1 MADSDKPGRYLGA
14 YGLCRDP
21 SGRLLLA
28 RLAPGRLDQGSWTMP
43 GGGVEWGEHPN
54 ATVLREL
61 EEETGI
67 TDVRDV
73 RVAAIYSHV
82 YERSAERPH
91 DSFHVV
97 GMIYEV
103 TPGSFDVR
111 PEPDGSTDRC
121 EWFSEHQAR
130 KLPLVPI
137 ARFAVGLAWPKP

>member
-1 MADSDKPGRYLGA
+1 
-14 YGLCRDP
+14 
-21 SGRLLLA
+21 
-28 RLAPGRLDQGSWTMP
+28 MP
-43 GGGVEWGEHPN
+43 GGGVEWGEHPDT
-54 ATVLREL
+54 AVLREL
-61 EEETGI
+61 EEEAGI
-67 TDVRDV
+67 TDVRDA
-73 RVAAIYSHV
+73 RVAAIYSHI

-121 EWFSEHQAR
+121 EWFTEHQAR

-137 ARFAVGLAWPKP
+137 ARFAVDLAWPKP